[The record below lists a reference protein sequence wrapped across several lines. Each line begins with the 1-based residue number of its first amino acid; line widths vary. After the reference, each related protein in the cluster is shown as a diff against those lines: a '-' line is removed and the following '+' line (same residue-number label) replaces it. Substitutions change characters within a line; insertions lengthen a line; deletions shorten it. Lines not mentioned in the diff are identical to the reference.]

1 MLKQFFQLLNKY
13 IRPYRHLLVW
23 TVILNF
29 VSQWLNVFSF
39 ATLIPI
45 LNVLFK
51 IDTTHYE
58 YIDFEWSHVNKDILM
73 NNGYYYIQT
82 IVDSNGAFLT
92 LVIMGCILIFMTGLK
107 TAGYFASSAVMIPLR
122 TGIVRD
128 IRIEVYDKVLRL
140 PLSFFSEE
148 RKGDIMARMSA
159 DVQCVETSLTS
170 SLDMLIKNPIAII
183 VCFITLFSVSW
194 ELTLFVLIVIPLAG
208 WGMGTVS
215 RKLKAQSAAAQG
227 AWGDIIAQLDET
239 LGGLRIIKAFLAEN
253 RMLERFTKTNNGF
266 RDATNRMAIRQT
278 SAHPMSEFMGT
289 VMIVAVLF
297 FGGYLILTFGD
308 KAPIDASMFI
318 FYMVILYSIINPF
331 KEFSRALYNIPLGMA
346 SMERVNFILEA
357 ENPIK
362 NPEMPKPMTSFEDKV
377 EFRDVSFSY
386 IEGREVLKHINI
398 TVEKGK
404 TVALVGQS
412 GSGKSTLVDLIP
424 RYHDV
429 HHGEIL
435 IDGKNVKEVTI
446 HDLRSLIGNVNQE
459 AILFNDTFFNNIT
472 FGCPDATMEQV
483 IEAAKIAN
491 AHDFI
496 MESENGYDTMIGDRG
511 GRLSGGQRQ
520 RVSIARAIL
529 KNPPILILDEATSAL
544 DTESERLVQ
553 EALERLMKTR
563 TTIAIAHRLSTIKNA
578 DEICVLY
585 EGEIVE
591 RGTHDEL
598 IAINGYYK
606 KLTEMQGLTS

>member
-1 MLKQFFQLLNKY
+1 MLKQFFALLARY
-13 IRPYRHLLVW
+13 IKPYRKHLVW
-23 TVILNF
+23 SVILNF

-45 LNVLFK
+45 LNLLFK

-58 YIDFEWSHVNKDILM
+58 FMDFEWGHVSKDVLI
-73 NNGYYYIQT
+73 NNGYYYIQQ
-82 IVDSNGAFLT
+82 VVLEYGEFLT
-92 LVIMGCILIFMTGLK
+92 LLIMGGVLIFMTALK
-107 TAGYFASSAVMIPLR
+107 TAGYFGSAAVMVPLR
-122 TGIVRD
+122 TGIVKD
-128 IRIEVYDKVLRL
+128 IRVEVYNKVLRL

-159 DVQCVETSLTS
+159 DVQSVENSLTS
-170 SLDMLIKNPIAII
+170 SLDMLIRNPIAII
-183 VCFITLFSVSW
+183 VCFITLFGVSW
-194 ELTLFVLIVIPLAG
+194 QLTLFVLIVIPIAG
-208 WGMGTVS
+208 WGMGSVS
-215 RKLKAQSAAAQG
+215 RKLKSSGTEVQG
-227 AWGDIIAQLDET
+227 AWGDIVAQLDET

-253 RMLERFTKTNNGF
+253 RMLKRFTETNEGFRQATNN
-266 RDATNRMAIRQT
+266 MVIRQT

-289 VMIVAVLF
+289 CMIVLVLW
-297 FGGYLILTFGD
+297 FGGYLILQD
-308 KAPIDASMFI
+308 RSPIDASMFI

-331 KEFSRALYNIPLGMA
+331 KDLSKAFYNIPLGMA
-346 SMERVNFILEA
+346 SMERIDFILKA

-362 NPEMPKPMTSFEDKV
+362 NPENPKVLDGFNTDLEI
-377 EFRDVSFSY
+377 RDVSFSY
-386 IEGREVLKHINI
+386 TPGREVLKHINI
-398 TVEKGK
+398 TIPKGK
-404 TVALVGQS
+404 TIALVGQS

-424 RYHDV
+424 RFHEVCD
-429 HHGEIL
+429 GAIL
-435 IDGKNVKEVTI
+435 IDGKNIKDVTLT
-446 HDLRSLIGNVNQE
+446 DLRQLIGNVNQE
-459 AILFNDTFFNNIT
+459 AILFNDTFYNNIT
-472 FGCPDATMEQV
+472 FGCPGATMEQV

-496 MESENGYDTMIGDRG
+496 MESEHGYDTYIGDRG

-553 EALERLMKTR
+553 EALERLMKSR

-578 DEICVLY
+578 DEIYVMK

-598 IAINGYYK
+598 LARDGYYK
-606 KLTEMQGLTS
+606 KLTEMQNVS